1 MADGRNRLLSIA
13 QAAMLCN
20 PALCR
25 VPFSNKK
32 RRATRRKLSKT
43 PWGGVGGAAAS
54 PTFVRIRGLCRR
66 GGLFL
71 TKAAKTTFAP
81 RGGASRAGG
90 FMPAT
95 NQVCQ
100 KNAYAGSAHRH
111 NQSPPG
117 ERGNRAQPQ
126 PGCQETTHR
135 RAGNAQ
141 QQVAKQAN
149 ASIHAHHQ
157 GGKPAASA
165 PKTSQRSSDMK
176 IHLLCRLF
184 CAGEWPIHAPVFL
197 TPRGL
202 KAEEFSYF
210 TDRAAQGAKGISM
223 LEGHCVGCKT
233 VQKAWKMV

>member
-20 PALCR
+20 PAPCR
-25 VPFSNKK
+25 VAFSKKKGAPRAANCQKNLGEVSEGPRPLRLSFVSGGFADGAVYSLPK
-32 RRATRRKLSKT
+32 RRKPLLPHAEAR
-43 PWGGVGGAAAS
+43 PAPVA
-54 PTFVRIRGLCRR
+54 LC
-66 GGLFL
+66 
-71 TKAAKTTFAP
+71 
-81 RGGASRAGG
+81 
-90 FMPAT
+90 PAT

-111 NQSPPG
+111 NQPPPG
-117 ERGNRAQPQ
+117 EHGNRAQPQ

-157 GGKPAASA
+157 GGKP
-165 PKTSQRSSDMK
+165 TRQRAKDQLKKQRHENPPPLPFILRWRM
-176 IHLLCRLF
+176 
-184 CAGEWPIHAPVFL
+184 AIHALVFL

-202 KAEEFSYF
+202 KAEEFPYF

-223 LEGHCVGCKT
+223 PEGHCVGCKT